1 MVEDIGGNLCTN
13 WLSNLSNEKQS
24 IQLVRQQNTSNGKSF
39 SNQAEYLLISQQT
52 IDYLTEFCD
61 LNENEIIQRFRPNF
75 VIDSRQFG
83 DEWKPFEEDSIKEL
97 YIGSIPFEVRFL
109 YYQAEN
115 LLINNFSSF
124 WII

>member
-1 MVEDIGGNLCTN
+1 MVKDIGGNLCTN
-13 WLSNLSNEKQS
+13 WLLNLSNEKQS
-24 IQLVRQQNTSNGKSF
+24 IQIVRQQNTNNGKSF

-75 VIDSRQFG
+75 VIDSRQFS

-109 YYQAEN
+109 YYQKKYQ
-115 LLINNFSSF
+115 FY
-124 WII
+124 